1 MAHKCGFTL
10 KVLLATLQQTGFQA
24 MAGKR
29 RPNGVDL
36 WAVASKGAMTDVAIR
51 ALARQYLPE

>member
-1 MAHKCGFTL
+1 
-10 KVLLATLQQTGFQA
+10 